1 MKNSRGNA
9 FLLFTASSSSLQLEK
24 REVII
29 LGYFNVWELLSGY
42 RFVLFVVKVPEV
54 LEA

>member
-1 MKNSRGNA
+1 M
-9 FLLFTASSSSLQLEK
+9 LSLCSLPVHLVCSWRKEI
-24 REVII
+24 II